1 MSGLILPLTDLYIFT
16 LMTSN
21 VPLETM
27 VIEANTRRVTVTPP
41 PQYSPTAA
49 LLQHYTDDDSLESPK
64 PPNNW
69 HTSEEDAYGSR
80 RKRGDIYAE
89 ITLWVC
95 ALVGVGWTTGLY
107 IIYPAP
113 TTVPLF
119 IGLSFILTSWMI
131 ITWTRLVFEVAQRK
145 EGLEGIKSRYSVKME
160 VFLGLATTLVIW
172 WIGITLL
179 AEGEKEPPVLSNN
192 GDKYFIA
199 VNLHN
204 NEAIL
209 PDFVKELRLLI
220 FHREF
225 YLVIPSHADY
235 AIVGRHDVFLSIYE
249 SNSEDETQTLLH
261 GFNESM
267 AKLEVNHRILSVQGD
282 PGGQWPYGSA
292 PERIQF
298 LAHARNMALEPLQSS
313 DNSIRLP
320 NWQEYTKVIFLND
333 IVFQWQDV
341 ANLINTRV
349 EGEEEGYDMACAM
362 DYGSSGMSHLQP
374 R

>member
-1 MSGLILPLTDLYIFT
+1 
-16 LMTSN
+16 MTSN
-21 VPLETM
+21 MLLDTM
-27 VIEANTRRVTVTPP
+27 VTNPNIPRVTTTPP
-41 PQYSPTAA
+41 PQYSPSAA
-49 LLQHYTDDDSLESPK
+49 LLHHYTDDNSPESPK
-64 PPNNW
+64 LSNGW
-69 HTSEEDAYGSR
+69 HTGEEDAYGIR
-80 RKRGDIYAE
+80 RKKGDIYAK
-89 ITLWVC
+89 ITLCVC
-95 ALVGVGWTTGLY
+95 VLVGAGWTTGLY

-131 ITWTRLVFEVAQRK
+131 VTWTRLVIEVVQRK
-145 EGLEGIKSRYSVKME
+145 EGLEGIKSRYPVKMG

-179 AEGEKEPPVLSNN
+179 AEGEKEPPVLSKN

-209 PDFVKELRLLI
+209 PDFIQELRLLI
-220 FHREF
+220 FHRKH
-225 YLVIPSHADY
+225 YLVIPTHANY

-249 SNSEDETQTLLH
+249 SNSEDQTQTLLR

-267 AKLEVNHRILSVQGD
+267 ANLEVNHRILSVQDD

-333 IVFQWQDV
+333 IVFRWQDI
-341 ANLINTRV
+341 ANLIATRV

-374 R
+374 H

>member
-1 MSGLILPLTDLYIFT
+1 MS
-16 LMTSN
+16 SN
-21 VPLETM
+21 VLLDTM

-49 LLQHYTDDDSLESPK
+49 LLQHYTDDDSPESPK
-64 PPNNW
+64 LSNGW
-69 HTSEEDAYGSR
+69 HTGEKDAYESR
-80 RKRGDIYAE
+80 RKRGDNYAK
-89 ITLWVC
+89 ITLCVC
-95 ALVGVGWTTGLY
+95 GLVGVGWTTGLY

-131 ITWTRLVFEVAQRK
+131 ITWTRLVLEVAQRK
-145 EGLEGIKSRYSVKME
+145 EGLEGIKSRYSVKMR
-160 VFLGLATTLVIW
+160 VCLGLATTLVIW

-179 AEGEKEPPVLSNN
+179 AEGEKEPPVLPNN
-192 GDKYFIA
+192 GGKYFIA

-209 PDFVKELRLLI
+209 PDFIKELRLLI
-220 FHREF
+220 FHREL
-225 YLVIPSHADY
+225 YRLLDLSLANNRT
-235 AIVGRHDVFLSIYE
+235 VGRHDVFLSIYE

-267 AKLEVNHRILSVQGD
+267 ANLEVNHRILSVQGD

-298 LAHARNMALEPLQSS
+298 LAHARNMALEPLQSP

-333 IVFQWQDV
+333 IVFRWQDI
-341 ANLINTRV
+341 ANLIATRV
-349 EGEEEGYDMACAM
+349 EGEDEGYDMACAM
-362 DYGSSGMSHLQP
+362 DYGSSGKSNYTSLARILILRP
-374 R
+374 I